1 MSVRIIGALAALAF
15 ALPSPAAASDAFGD
29 LFDRNFGGPSPFGQ
43 GAARTPSLF
52 ESDPATRRPPAV
64 APGARGQ
71 KRLEGGGR
79 PSISPQSPPV
89 VAFNG
94 YAQGNVVI
102 DTRTRALYYVL
113 GGGRAYRYPIA
124 VGREGFSWTGTQ
136 SVSRVAA
143 WPDWRPPVE
152 MRQRDPRLPELMT
165 GGLNNPL
172 GSKAIYLGN
181 TLYRIHGTN
190 NPRSIGS
197 ASSSGCFRMTNSH
210 VEHLATLVNVGT
222 RVTVLRRLPA
232 NVAGATPRGSAASGG

>member
-1 MSVRIIGALAALAF
+1 MSVRIIGAIAALAF
-15 ALPSPAAASDAFGD
+15 ALPMPAAASDAFGD
-29 LFDRNFGGPSPFGQ
+29 LFDRNFSGPSPFGQ

-52 ESDPATRRPPAV
+52 GNEPAQRAPAAV
-64 APGARGQ
+64 PGARGQ
-71 KRLEGGGR
+71 KRLEGGRR
-79 PSISPQSPPV
+79 PTITPQAPPV

-94 YAQGNVVI
+94 YAQSDIVI
-102 DTRTRALYYVL
+102 DTRSRALYYVL

-136 SVSRVAA
+136 SVSRIAS
-143 WPDWRPPVE
+143 WPDWRPPAE

-172 GSKAIYLGN
+172 GAKAIYLGS

-197 ASSSGCFRMTNSH
+197 ASSSGCFRMTNGH
-210 VEHLATLVNVGT
+210 VEHLASLINVGT

-232 NVAGATPRGSAASGG
+232 NIAGSTPRGSGASGG